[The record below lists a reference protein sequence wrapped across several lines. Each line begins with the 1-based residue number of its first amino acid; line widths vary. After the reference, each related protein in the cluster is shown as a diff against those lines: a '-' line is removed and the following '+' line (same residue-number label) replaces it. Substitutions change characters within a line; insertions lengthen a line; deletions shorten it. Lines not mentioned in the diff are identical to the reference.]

1 MKALRPL
8 TASLML
14 LTSCLLISNTT
25 LAKTTLKLSHNQDK
39 SHAVHKALS
48 YLADKTKEYSNGEL
62 VIRIY
67 PNATL
72 GNERESLELMNS
84 GALQMVKVN
93 AASLESFA
101 PDYSLFS
108 LPFLFR
114 DRDHYYRVLQS
125 DLGKKILKSSESKGF
140 VGITYYDGGARS
152 FYSNKPITKPE
163 DLAGMK
169 IRVQQS
175 PSAIAMMK
183 ALGGIP
189 VAMSY
194 GDVYTSLQ
202 TGIIDGTEN
211 NETALTT
218 GKHGEICKVY
228 STDQH
233 AMIPDVMVMSEKVW
247 KNISPEDQQII
258 LEAAREST
266 EQHKI
271 AWDAAI
277 DQAIEEAK
285 TTMGVEFVNDVDK
298 EAFREATSAM
308 ISDYCEQYP
317 GVKKLLDIID
327 SVE

>member
-72 GNERESLELMNS
+72 
-84 GALQMVKVN
+84 VKVN

-125 DLGKKILKSSESKGF
+125 DLGKKILNSSESKGF

-183 ALGGIP
+183 ALGG
-189 VAMSY
+189 VATPMAQ
-194 GDVYTSLQ
+194 GELYTALQ
-202 TGIIDGTEN
+202 QGVVDGGEN
-211 NETALTT
+211 NTVVYADMRHAEVA
-218 GKHGEICKVY
+218 KVY
-228 STDQH
+228 SRDEHT
-233 AMIPDVMVMSEKVW
+233 MVPDVLIISTDVLNKLGDKERTALLKAADESMMQMKDVIWPAAEK
-247 KNISPEDQQII
+247 
-258 LEAAREST
+258 EAYDKMKGMNAT
-266 EQHKI
+266 
-271 AWDAAI
+271 
-277 DQAIEEAK
+277 
-285 TTMGVEFVNDVDK
+285 VVDVDK
-298 EAFREATSAM
+298 SAFKERVKPLYDEFKAKDAQSAKNL
-308 ISDYCEQYP
+308 E
-317 GVKKLLDIID
+317 L
-327 SVE
+327 VESM

>member
-14 LTSCLLISNTT
+14 LTSCLLISNAT

-125 DLGKKILKSSESKGF
+125 DLGKKYLSHQKAKVLLVLRIMTAVREVFTPINRLPNLK
-140 VGITYYDGGARS
+140 I
-152 FYSNKPITKPE
+152 
-163 DLAGMK
+163 
-169 IRVQQS
+169 
-175 PSAIAMMK
+175 
-183 ALGGIP
+183 
-189 VAMSY
+189 
-194 GDVYTSLQ
+194 
-202 TGIIDGTEN
+202 
-211 NETALTT
+211 
-218 GKHGEICKVY
+218 
-228 STDQH
+228 
-233 AMIPDVMVMSEKVW
+233 
-247 KNISPEDQQII
+247 
-258 LEAAREST
+258 
-266 EQHKI
+266 
-271 AWDAAI
+271 
-277 DQAIEEAK
+277 
-285 TTMGVEFVNDVDK
+285 
-298 EAFREATSAM
+298 
-308 ISDYCEQYP
+308 
-317 GVKKLLDIID
+317 
-327 SVE
+327 

>member
-152 FYSNKPITKPE
+152 FYSNKP
-163 DLAGMK
+163 
-169 IRVQQS
+169 
-175 PSAIAMMK
+175 
-183 ALGGIP
+183 
-189 VAMSY
+189 
-194 GDVYTSLQ
+194 
-202 TGIIDGTEN
+202 
-211 NETALTT
+211 
-218 GKHGEICKVY
+218 
-228 STDQH
+228 
-233 AMIPDVMVMSEKVW
+233 MVMT
-247 KNISPEDQQII
+247 P
-258 LEAAREST
+258 T
-266 EQHKI
+266 
-271 AWDAAI
+271 
-277 DQAIEEAK
+277 
-285 TTMGVEFVNDVDK
+285 
-298 EAFREATSAM
+298 
-308 ISDYCEQYP
+308 Y
-317 GVKKLLDIID
+317 
-327 SVE
+327 

>member
-14 LTSCLLISNTT
+14 LTSCLLISNAT

-152 FYSNKPITKPE
+152 FYANKPITKPE

-175 PSAIAMMK
+175 PSAITMMK
-183 ALGGIP
+183 ALGG
-189 VAMSY
+189 VATPMAQGELY
-194 GDVYTSLQ
+194 
-202 TGIIDGTEN
+202 
-211 NETALTT
+211 TALQQ
-218 GKHGEICKVY
+218 GVVDGGENSTVVYSDMRHAEVAKVY
-228 STDQH
+228 SRDEHT
-233 AMIPDVMVMSEKVW
+233 MVPDVLI
-247 KNISPEDQQII
+247 ISTSA
-258 LEAAREST
+258 LNNL
-266 EQHKI
+266 
-271 AWDAAI
+271 
-277 DQAIEEAK
+277 
-285 TTMGVEFVNDVDK
+285 GDK
-298 EAFREATSAM
+298 ERTA
-308 ISDYCEQYP
+308 
-317 GVKKLLDIID
+317 LLKAADE
-327 SVE
+327 SVMLPTY

>member
-101 PDYSLFS
+101 PDYSLYS

-114 DRDHYYRVLQS
+114 
-125 DLGKKILKSSESKGF
+125 SK
-140 VGITYYDGGARS
+140 
-152 FYSNKPITKPE
+152 
-163 DLAGMK
+163 
-169 IRVQQS
+169 
-175 PSAIAMMK
+175 
-183 ALGGIP
+183 
-189 VAMSY
+189 
-194 GDVYTSLQ
+194 
-202 TGIIDGTEN
+202 
-211 NETALTT
+211 
-218 GKHGEICKVY
+218 
-228 STDQH
+228 
-233 AMIPDVMVMSEKVW
+233 
-247 KNISPEDQQII
+247 
-258 LEAAREST
+258 
-266 EQHKI
+266 
-271 AWDAAI
+271 
-277 DQAIEEAK
+277 
-285 TTMGVEFVNDVDK
+285 
-298 EAFREATSAM
+298 
-308 ISDYCEQYP
+308 
-317 GVKKLLDIID
+317 
-327 SVE
+327 